1 MVYNCIK
8 NEDTY
13 TGYVQGSNPDDE
25 YRVSIRVDEN
35 DNIKSMNCTCPYEA
49 NCKHEYATI
58 LCIRNKD

>member
-1 MVYNCIK
+1 MAFKIPSGADK
-8 NEDTY
+8 
-13 TGYVQGSNPDDE
+13 VQF
-25 YRVSIRVDEN
+25 SIRVDEN